1 MKRALL
7 ITASAGLL
15 AALVTATA
23 LAARSA
29 TPAQV
34 DFGTLVQGESDTQ
47 RRDVT
52 YSQTADEPGGS
63 FSSTIA
69 NDNSGGNIEWQT
81 GNGTCPST
89 IPAGAFSCSVPVT
102 VGNSSQATGGFT
114 ATLRITVGGSP
125 LDVPLRVRY
134 VDPGGGKGGPGAGG
148 GSGKKAKKKCK
159 KKKAKKGAA
168 AAAKKECKKK
178 GGK

>member
-7 ITASAGLL
+7 IAAA
-15 AALVTATA
+15 AALMVALGVATA

-29 TPAQV
+29 SPAQV

-52 YSQTADEPGGS
+52 YAQTAGELGGS

-81 GNGTCPST
+81 GNGTCPVT

-134 VDPGGGKGGPGAGG
+134 VDPGGGKGGPAAG
-148 GSGKKAKKKCK
+148 GKKAKKKCK
-159 KKKAKKGAA
+159 KPKKGKGSAS
-168 AAAKKECKKK
+168 AAKKKKCKKGKK
-178 GGK
+178 GR